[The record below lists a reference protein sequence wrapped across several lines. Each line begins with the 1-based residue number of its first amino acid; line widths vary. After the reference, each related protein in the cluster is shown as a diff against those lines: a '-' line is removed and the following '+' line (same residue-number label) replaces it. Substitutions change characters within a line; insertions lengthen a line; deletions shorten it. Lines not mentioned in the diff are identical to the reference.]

1 MNNNYIVP
9 AIFSVVLCLLVMG
22 CKKDEM
28 PYRPEASPFTV
39 TVEGDKMNIPAA
51 GDTLRLNIKAGANGW
66 WIVIPEDKKNWAE
79 PLNKR
84 MFGSGDLTLPLI
96 IRRNATGIARS
107 VTVDINS
114 SYNQPKVT
122 FTFNQAK

>member
-1 MNNNYIVP
+1 MNHNYILA
-9 AIFSVVLCLLVMG
+9 AIFSIAVFMPG
-22 CKKDEM
+22 SSCKKADM
-28 PYRPEASPFTV
+28 PYKPEASPFTV
-39 TVEGDKMNIPAA
+39 TVEGDKMNIPAG

-66 WIVIPEDKKNWAE
+66 WIVIPEDKKSWAE

-107 VTVDINS
+107 VTIDINS
-114 SYNQPKVT
+114 SYNQPKIT